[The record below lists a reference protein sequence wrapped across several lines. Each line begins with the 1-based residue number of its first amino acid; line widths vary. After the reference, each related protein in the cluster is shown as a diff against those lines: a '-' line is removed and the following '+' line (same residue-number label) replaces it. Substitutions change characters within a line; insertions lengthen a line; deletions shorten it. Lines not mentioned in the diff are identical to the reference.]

1 MEMHFPK
8 EYVKE
13 ALFIHLNT
21 VRNFGC
27 AGCAGCPYLGV
38 SSCVSKL
45 CEDAL
50 YWMDQLEKIIKKLSE
65 RSDTSCPGAKEQ
77 SS

>member
-1 MEMHFPK
+1 MEMHFRK
-8 EYVKE
+8 DHVKK
-13 ALFIHLNT
+13 ALFIH
-21 VRNFGC
+21 RNMDKNF
-27 AGCAGCPYLGV
+27 GCAGCPYLGV

-45 CEDAL
+45 YEDTLL
-50 YWMDQLEKIIKKLSE
+50 YRMEQLEKTIKKLTE